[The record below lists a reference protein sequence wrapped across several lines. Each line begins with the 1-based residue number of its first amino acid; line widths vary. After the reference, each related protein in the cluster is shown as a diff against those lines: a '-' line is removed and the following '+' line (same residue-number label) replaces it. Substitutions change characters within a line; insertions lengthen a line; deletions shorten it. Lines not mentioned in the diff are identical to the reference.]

1 LLAAE
6 ERELEAELAED
17 LHLSGAEAGDGE
29 PLGADGLESGSAPAD
44 SPDPGEPGS
53 LPSPLLERLAVGD
66 PEASAEVFNLLYE
79 QLRAHAGRLMRG
91 QRPGHTLQATAL
103 VGEAYLRLVGDVQRA
118 AELRAGEAPDA
129 QAATPAERRP
139 INGKE
144 HFIAMAAKAMRWV
157 LIDHARSKRRIKR
170 GRNATTVPLDQ
181 VLLTYE
187 ARDFDLLALDEALD
201 ELAETEPQLAQVVE
215 LRFFAGLSMEE
226 IAPIVGLTL
235 RTLERKWHF
244 AKTWLFDRM
253 A

>member
-1 LLAAE
+1 
-6 ERELEAELAED
+6 
-17 LHLSGAEAGDGE
+17 
-29 PLGADGLESGSAPAD
+29 
-44 SPDPGEPGS
+44 
-53 LPSPLLERLAVGD
+53 
-66 PEASAEVFNLLYE
+66 
-79 QLRAHAGRLMRG
+79 
-91 QRPGHTLQATAL
+91 
-103 VGEAYLRLVGDVQRA
+103 
-118 AELRAGEAPDA
+118 
-129 QAATPAERRP
+129 
-139 INGKE
+139 
-144 HFIAMAAKAMRWV
+144 MAAKAMRWV